1 MRFLI
6 IGAGFSG
13 IVAAHQLSNAGHSC
27 TVVDRRSHLAGNAH
41 DSHDKAGVLIHN
53 YGPHYFRT
61 NSQRILDYLSK
72 FTEWREVDYTIK
84 SYTEDRYWSFPIN
97 LNTFE
102 ELIGK
107 PATTA
112 QFQTYLEEN
121 RLDIPAPKNS
131 EEAILSQ
138 VGPRL
143 YELFFEGYTLKQWK
157 RHPRELDPSVCNR
170 IPIRTNRDDRYLS
183 ETFQALPAAGYTRL
197 IENILADSPNV
208 SLHLNTDFTEARA
221 RFPHDHLIFTG
232 AIDEYFD
239 RCFGALPYRSL
250 RFENESFTAQELVSR
265 EAISGKKGFWQPAMQ
280 VNYPGKDIPFTR
292 IVEIKHATG
301 QQIDASTIVREFPK
315 DWSPGEEP
323 YYPVPA
329 PDAAAA
335 YRKYAELA
343 AGEIDTTFIGRLA
356 TYRYYNMDQVTGMAL
371 ATSEKL
377 IKRFN

>member
-6 IGAGFSG
+6 VGAGFSG
-13 IVAAHQLSNAGHSC
+13 LVAAHRLAHAGHVC
-27 TVVDRRSHLAGNAH
+27 TIVDRRPHLAGNAH

-61 NSQRILDYLSK
+61 NSERVLNYLST
-72 FTEWREVDYTIK
+72 FTGWHPVDYTIQ
-84 SYTEDRYWSFPIN
+84 SFTEGKFWPFPIN

-112 QFQTYLEEN
+112 EFERYLAEN
-121 RLDIPAPKNS
+121 RLIIPAPKNS

-138 VGPRL
+138 VGLRL

-157 RHPRELDPSVCNR
+157 RHPRDLDPSVCGR

-183 ETFQALPAAGYTRL
+183 ESFQALPDKGYTRML
-197 IENILADSPNV
+197 ENILAASPNTT
-208 SLHLNTDFTEARA
+208 LHLNTDFAEARE

-232 AIDEYFD
+232 AIDEYFG
-239 RCFGALPYRSL
+239 RKFGSLPYRSL
-250 RFENESFTAQELVSR
+250 TAAELVPR
-265 EAISGKKGFWQPAMQ
+265 ETISKKPGFWQPAMQ
-280 VNYPGKDIPFTR
+280 VNYPGKDVPFTR

-301 QQIDASTIVREFPK
+301 QKIDATTIVREFPD
-315 DWSPGEEP
+315 DWDASKEA
-323 YYPVPA
+323 YYPIPA

-335 YRKYAELA
+335 YQRYAALA
-343 AGEIDTTFIGRLA
+343 AAETNTTFIGRLA

-371 ATSEKL
+371 AASEKL
-377 IKRFN
+377 IKRFA